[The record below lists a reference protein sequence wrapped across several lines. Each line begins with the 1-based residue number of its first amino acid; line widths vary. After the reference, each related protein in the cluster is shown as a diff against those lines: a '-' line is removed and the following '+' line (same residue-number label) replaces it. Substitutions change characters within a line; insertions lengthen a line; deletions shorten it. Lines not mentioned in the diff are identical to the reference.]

1 MRVRI
6 TWWAPWADSTTTRPV
21 KSAEGDIAGAL
32 QDARELLLEGRPIIL
47 EPLEEIL
54 HPDQARLDQTTSKAP
69 VKPLEEKQPEGHW
82 AACSCP
88 ICTGIRDR
96 RYP

>member
-6 TWWAPWADSTTTRPV
+6 TWWKPWVDRSTARPE
-21 KSAEGDIAGAL
+21 KSAEGDIAGAV
-32 QDARELLLEGRPIIL
+32 QDAAEWLKEGRPVVL
-47 EPLEEIL
+47 E
-54 HPDQARLDQTTSKAP
+54 
-69 VKPLEEKQPEGHW
+69 PLEEKQPEGHW